1 MDVIVGA
8 GVSGLAYAGFSKNEC
23 LLLEKDAEI
32 GGYCKTI
39 KWGDFVWDYSGHFFH
54 FRDTFLE
61 DYICRMI
68 YGIVKSIRKF
78 STGKNI

>member
-39 KWGDFVWDYSGHFFH
+39 KWGDFCGIIPGIFFI
-54 FRDTFLE
+54 LE
-61 DYICRMI
+61 IP
-68 YGIVKSIRKF
+68 F
-78 STGKNI
+78 